1 MQKLWILGV
10 LSMLSFGAYAHPG
23 HGESLLEEIFHT
35 LSAADHLPASVV
47 IGMGLATTALY
58 VWGALAVRHTKFRL
72 AWLLRVSSV
81 LTAVLGLSAA
91 L

>member
-1 MQKLWILGV
+1 MHKLWLLGV

-23 HGESLLEEIFHT
+23 HGESLLEEIVHT
-35 LSAADHLPASVV
+35 LSASDHLPASVM
-47 IGMGLATTALY
+47 IGMGLATITLY
-58 VWGALAVRHTKFRL
+58 VAALLAVRHTKFRL